1 MKTIKF
7 IAVAAMLAISSGAYA
22 QFTNASSS
30 NSSTVSNSAG
40 WSTVWLEYNACKIDF
55 NQGID
60 DESVT
65 GFSFGY
71 SKAFPITSSTP
82 IFLEAGI
89 GAQYFT
95 KSDFMEDVFN
105 DVKFTMFSAKV
116 PINFVYD
123 FALPNSTISIDPF
136 VGLSLRYNIS
146 GKLSDDDNDL
156 DVFDKDD
163 MGSSD
168 STFKRFQAGWQ
179 IGAKVRFEGGFMAGV
194 SYGSD
199 FSNIWEV
206 KSGSSKVK
214 ANSSATTITIGY
226 TF

>member
-1 MKTIKF
+1 
-7 IAVAAMLAISSGAYA
+7 
-22 QFTNASSS
+22 
-30 NSSTVSNSAG
+30 
-40 WSTVWLEYNACKIDF
+40 
-55 NQGID
+55 
-60 DESVT
+60 
-65 GFSFGY
+65 
-71 SKAFPITSSTP
+71 
-82 IFLEAGI
+82 
-89 GAQYFT
+89 
-95 KSDFMEDVFN
+95 
-105 DVKFTMFSAKV
+105 MFSAKV